1 MRVILF
7 AQVAAAALF
16 VSGCPGAPVSNPT
29 GGCAPGTNCSTG
41 GFGGEG
47 GSGNNG
53 GAAGSGNGGK
63 GGSGGGSGGSS
74 SSANGGAGGSGNSGN
89 GGAGGSGN
97 GGSGQGGSGGG
108 GNPMVC
114 GPLELEVV
122 KAQETAQSC
131 NPEIGGP
138 QCQNMI
144 EGLCC
149 PISVE
154 NANSPE
160 VLAYLEALKKY
171 LEAGCNPMC
180 PPDPCPVNP
189 TPDCKTTMGM
199 QGACVP

>member
-1 MRVILF
+1 MRVVLF
-7 AQVAAAALF
+7 AQVAAVALF

-53 GAAGSGNGGK
+53 GAAGAGNGGK

-74 SSANGGAGGSGNSGN
+74 NGGAGGSSN

-114 GPLELEVV
+114 GPLELQVET
-122 KAQETAQSC
+122 AQETAQAC
-131 NPEIGGP
+131 NPEVGGA
-138 QCQNMI
+138 QCQVML

-149 PISVE
+149 PIYAE

-160 VLAYLEALKKY
+160 VLAYIEALKNY
-171 LEAGCNPMC
+171 TQAGCNPMC

-189 TPDCKTTMGM
+189 KPDCMTTMGM